1 MIDIET
7 DTVNQ
12 RCVIKSDKMLTDIIV
27 EKEVGGFIFFK
38 VKFEKGSVPEE
49 LSGKYSTLEK
59 GKQAVENYLR
69 NKPKSKAV
77 QRNEYADKREKERN
91 GSKLQPEGSK

>member
-38 VKFEKGSVPEE
+38 VKFEKGSVPDD
-49 LSGKYSTLEK
+49 LSGRYSTLEK
-59 GKQAVENYLR
+59 GKQAVETYLR

-91 GSKLQPEGSK
+91 AAKSESKGS

>member
-49 LSGKYSTLEK
+49 LSGRYLTLEK

-91 GSKLQPEGSK
+91 AAKSESKGS